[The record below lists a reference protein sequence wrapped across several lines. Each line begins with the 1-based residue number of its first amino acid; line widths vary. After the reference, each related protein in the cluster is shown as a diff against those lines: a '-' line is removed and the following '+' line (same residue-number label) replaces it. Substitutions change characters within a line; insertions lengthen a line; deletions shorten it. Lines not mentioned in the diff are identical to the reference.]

1 MKLDSANVRP
11 MSCIG
16 FFQRGSSSSKN
27 CEIFIKQTAMKRVK
41 QMPVEL
47 RQTTMREAKFL
58 SGTDRVLLLS

>member
-1 MKLDSANVRP
+1 MKLDSANVWS

-16 FFQRGSSSSKN
+16 YFQRGSSSSKN
-27 CEIFIKQTAMKRVK
+27 CEIFIKQPAMKRVK

-47 RQTTMREAKFL
+47 HQTTMREAKFL

>member
-16 FFQRGSSSSKN
+16 FFQRGSSSKN
-27 CEIFIKQTAMKRVK
+27 CEIFIKQPAMKRVK

-47 RQTTMREAKFL
+47 HQTTMREAKFL